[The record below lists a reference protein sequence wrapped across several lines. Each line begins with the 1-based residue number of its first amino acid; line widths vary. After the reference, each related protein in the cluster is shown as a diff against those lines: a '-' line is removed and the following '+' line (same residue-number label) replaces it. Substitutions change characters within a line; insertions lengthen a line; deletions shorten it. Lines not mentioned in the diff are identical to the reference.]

1 MREQVG
7 LNQREVE
14 EEIIMKAVGDPN
26 WLNIVDGKD
35 FEFYLDTLSKYLN
48 PWDWMKLT

>member
-1 MREQVG
+1 MQEQVG
-7 LNQREVE
+7 LNQGEVE
-14 EEIIMKAVGDPN
+14 EKIIMKAKYHSHS
-26 WLNIVDGKD
+26 KD